1 MDQILVNPVVLSK
14 LSNVVKNV
22 VKKAVYD
29 ELIEKVNAIQAI
41 DARDLV

>member
-1 MDQILVNPVVLSK
+1 MVNPVVLSK

-22 VKKAVYD
+22 VKKAVHD